1 MALAKGIPCDAEM
14 LETLRLALSKLS
26 PQELEDYARSTPA
39 FLTGGFRAVKAPLL
53 RARLLAMLGSSEP
66 VDERLRAILRDQIR
80 RSLAA
85 GGGSASLQRELENAR
100 ASLAALKGADA
111 RLAKETS
118 VRTALEAKVARLEEE
133 NAALKAER
141 GALKQSIE
149 KTEAAL
155 RSMERDMDR
164 RCEAAIQV
172 RLAGEFASFLSN
184 SPSAAAA
191 EGADTPAGRI
201 AAAISAARDES
212 LASWRIC
219 LDLLAAAGAFADEE
233 RNTLSAA
240 LKRRFAAIHAKGLG
254 GADAA
259 KDENRDSPRSIL
271 RRAIAG
277 EIPAVLL
284 IDAHNALFALQ
295 CRYRLPTE
303 HRWPTAQAR
312 DWLARDIAG
321 ILADAPN
328 VRAYVVFDGPERS
341 EATASANVQVV
352 YSGGTGEHRADGV
365 LVDQAK
371 FLASAGAENVLIF
384 TNDGEL
390 AGLASR
396 HGAKALPPT
405 ALLDLL

>member
-14 LETLRLALSKLS
+14 LETLRQALSRLT
-26 PQELEDYARSTPA
+26 PQELEDYARSTPS
-39 FLTGGFRAVKAPLL
+39 FLTGGFRVVKAPLV
-53 RARLLAMLGSSEP
+53 RARLLSMLGSSEP
-66 VDERLRAILRDQIR
+66 VDERLRALLRDQIR

-85 GGGSASLQRELENAR
+85 GGGNASLQREHENAR

-111 RLAKETS
+111 KLAKES
-118 VRTALEAKVARLEEE
+118 AVRAALEAKVARLEGE
-133 NAALKAER
+133 NAELKSER

-155 RSMERDMDR
+155 RSMERDMER

-172 RLAGEFASFLSN
+172 RLAREFAAFLSAAPA
-184 SPSAAAA
+184 SVAAAA
-191 EGADTPAGRI
+191 GTPAERI
-201 AAAISAARDES
+201 ASAISSARDES

-219 LDLLAAAGAFADEE
+219 LDLLAAAGAFTDDD
-233 RNTLSAA
+233 RNALSAT
-240 LKRRFAAIHAKGLG
+240 LKKRFAAIHAKGLG
-254 GADAA
+254 GIEAA
-259 KDENRDSPRSIL
+259 KDENLDSPRAIL

-277 EIPAVLL
+277 DIPAVLL

-321 ILADAPN
+321 LLADAPN

-341 EATASANVQVV
+341 ESTVSANVQIV

-371 FLASAGAENVLIF
+371 FLASAGAENVLII

-405 ALLDLL
+405 ALLALL